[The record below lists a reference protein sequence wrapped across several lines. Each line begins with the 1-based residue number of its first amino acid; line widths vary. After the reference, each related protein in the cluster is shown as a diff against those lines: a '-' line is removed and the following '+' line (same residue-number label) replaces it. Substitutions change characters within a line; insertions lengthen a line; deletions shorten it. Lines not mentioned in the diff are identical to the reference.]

1 MQSRLVIISLILLLA
16 DAVVAIVQVSGVV
29 GQTVT
34 LPCNYSVADGAVT
47 SMCWGRGACP
57 VFVCSDE
64 IVWTDGSRVTFQK
77 HDRYELRGDLLK
89 GNVSLTIENAAE
101 ADSGLYCCR
110 VEHRGWFND
119 MKVTLSLEIKPATDT
134 RVPTSPSTST
144 SASPMPSPTQTHK
157 PVATS
162 HSPAQP
168 SETQPTT
175 LQETRTQA
183 TSSPF
188 YSYKTD
194 GNGTVTQSSDGLW
207 HDNQTQASPAENM
220 WMSTATSEGLYVG
233 LSLSALVLLA
243 AVVVII
249 TKKCFYIRKKMPQ
262 LSMVSLNDSK
272 IGALEHAAERRLPA
286 EDNIYIIDDNPY
298 VTD

>member
-119 MKVTLSLEIKPATDT
+119 MKVTLSLEIKP
-134 RVPTSPSTST
+134 
-144 SASPMPSPTQTHK
+144 
-157 PVATS
+157 
-162 HSPAQP
+162 
-168 SETQPTT
+168 
-175 LQETRTQA
+175 
-183 TSSPF
+183 
-188 YSYKTD
+188 D

>member
-1 MQSRLVIISLILLLA
+1 MQSRLVIVSLILLLA
-16 DAVVAIVQVSGVV
+16 DAVVATVQVSGMV

-157 PVATS
+157 P
-162 HSPAQP
+162 
-168 SETQPTT
+168 
-175 LQETRTQA
+175 
-183 TSSPF
+183 
-188 YSYKTD
+188 D

-243 AVVVII
+243 ALVVII